1 MSYKVVRDFLP
12 TCAWS
17 KLLRFV
23 FTWVCRILQWQS
35 RDTVI
40 WPQWNLW
47 DRAGW
52 QGHCFQTSDEE
63 VKQVRVCTEVEKN
76 QWSHDTHI
84 QLFTHKEKRQG
95 KTSNTHKNALTLSLF
110 VYMLLIFIRLVS
122 NIIHKLGQKYF
133 SSSYAQLLFGN
144 VSYHKVFFLLFCAFI
159 SIPAVLPPRSLEI
172 YHSNYWDIYYALN
185 DTPAN

>member
-1 MSYKVVRDFLP
+1 MLEVSFLDLFSLGCAGFSSGKAETQSSDLSETCGTVQGDKVTAFRPVMKR
-12 TCAWS
+12 WS
-17 KLLRFV
+17 RWESALK
-23 FTWVCRILQWQS
+23 W
-35 RDTVI
+35 
-40 WPQWNLW
+40 
-47 DRAGW
+47 
-52 QGHCFQTSDEE
+52 
-63 VKQVRVCTEVEKN
+63 KKN

>member
-63 VKQVRVCTEVEKN
+63 VKQVRVCTEVGKKISEVMTHTYSF
-76 QWSHDTHI
+76 SHTK
-84 QLFTHKEKRQG
+84 TRGKEKHQ
-95 KTSNTHKNALTLSLF
+95 TLTRMHLLF
-110 VYMLLIFIRLVS
+110 LFLFICCLFLFYFFSIRLVS
-122 NIIHKLGQKYF
+122 NIIHKLSQKYF

-144 VSYHKVFFLLFCAFI
+144 VSYHKVFFP
-159 SIPAVLPPRSLEI
+159 SILCVYFNPCCS
-172 YHSNYWDIYYALN
+172 SS
-185 DTPAN
+185 